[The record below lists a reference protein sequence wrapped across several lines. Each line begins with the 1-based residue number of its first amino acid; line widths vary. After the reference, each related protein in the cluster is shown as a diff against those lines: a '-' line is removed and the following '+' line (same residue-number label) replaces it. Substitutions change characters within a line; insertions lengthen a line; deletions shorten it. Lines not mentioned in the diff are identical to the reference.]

1 MFDELN
7 GSAAPAA
14 RTLVSEGARYA
25 LVDVAQ
31 QALALVSLPIFF
43 FLLTPDDFG
52 IITIAL
58 VLTQVSLTLSTLGL
72 DFSVMRLYY
81 TWPPAER
88 GGILA
93 GVTLFSVA
101 WSLVLIAGAHVVLP
115 LTAVGARA
123 YWALSAGWWAGLAL
137 GVRGVPLSVV
147 RVQGA
152 MRTYAVFVLGGAVV
166 QVVLQIALV
175 AARFGP
181 AGYML
186 GYALGAAASALVALY
201 SIRREYTWAGPFWK
215 LPRDTVSFTAR
226 VLPSI
231 LFARAV
237 AVSDRVVLAR
247 WSSQTTLGVY
257 GAASRFTTPIKFLS
271 GGFKLALAP
280 LMSRQEHSGT
290 LDAEFA
296 RLSRFLVLGMLL
308 VGALVAAGTWLVQ
321 LTPWADT
328 SRDMQR
334 LVGLLLVAQF
344 LSGLMFLGQVRL
356 YYSTRPGSASVAAGI
371 NAAVLFG
378 GLLWLV
384 PRMGATG
391 AALAGVISGAAGLVA
406 VIALAYLAT
415 GRVRE
420 WYRLVLLLGTFLP
433 CVAGAWLPQR
443 SGQIAIFLLSASA
456 YAAALFISTR
466 SFNRA
471 AFQETP
477 GR

>member
-1 MFDELN
+1 MFDDLN

-14 RTLVSEGARYA
+14 RTLVSEGALYA

-52 IITIAL
+52 VITLAL
-58 VLTQVSLTLSTLGL
+58 VLTQVGLTLSTLGL

-81 TWPPAER
+81 TWPSSER

-101 WSLVLIAGAHVVLP
+101 WSLLLVAGAHVVLV
-115 LTAVGARA
+115 LSAVGARA

-137 GVRGVPLSVV
+137 GLRGVPLSVV
-147 RVQGA
+147 RVRGA
-152 MRTYAVFVLGGAVV
+152 MRTYAVFVLGGAVI

-186 GYALGAAASALVALY
+186 GYAVGAAASALVALY
-201 SIRREYTWAGPFWK
+201 SIRREYAWAGAFWK

-247 WSSQTTLGVY
+247 WSSQETLGVY

-290 LDAEFA
+290 LDAEFG
-296 RLSRFLVLGMLL
+296 RLSQFLVLGMLL

-321 LTPWADT
+321 LTPWADA

-356 YYSTRPGSASVAAGI
+356 YYSTRPGSASIAAGI
-371 NAAVLFG
+371 NAVVLFG
-378 GLLWLV
+378 GLLWFV
-384 PRMGATG
+384 PRTGATG

-406 VIALAYLAT
+406 VIALAFLAT

-433 CVAGAWLPQR
+433 CVAGAWLLQR
-443 SGQIAIFLLSASA
+443 SGQIAIFLVSAAA

-471 AFQETP
+471 ALQETP